1 MKIPKHQS
9 TNALNILSNFGVN
22 EEDFQGDFGVIAENL
37 RCNFGVIS
45 EKLRCIFGDDLNNSQ
60 LKILYI
66 LICDPESSA
75 EQMSDLIGKTK
86 RSIEYNLQQLKNKE
100 ILIRHGA
107 DKNGYWEVAK
117 SQFPCENTQENAEQ
131 FNLSQK

>member
-1 MKIPKHQS
+1 MDLLS
-9 TNALNILSNFGVN
+9 SFSENAGKYSDNRSKSVCHILNLNIQRN
-22 EEDFQGDFGVIAENL
+22 Q
-37 RCNFGVIS
+37 
-45 EKLRCIFGDDLNNSQ
+45 LRCIFGDDLNNSQ